1 MSCLII
7 PNTNSWDSYL
17 SIIKHLKENKKNF
30 KVLIINKSVHNLAK
44 KTKWLKD
51 YIVNIEPN
59 YKNIFREN
67 LTSKIIKLIFYHLK
81 YHLFAYNLINKHKFK
96 NIILAGDRDTPL
108 MLILIKLL
116 KNINSKIY
124 IFHNGIFASP
134 KMIRISR
141 QKHKFYFIKKRSFT
155 HKIFK
160 KYCIDDINNS
170 KLAILYYDKIQIYI
184 HKIFNILPKTP
195 WVPGGGKSDSY
206 LVENKI
212 IANLYKKLGCK
223 KKIIVIGSKDH
234 DDIIHSIKKKKY
246 NNKITVAIILTH
258 WFEHNLLDYAT
269 HLKRN
274 EILCKHIS
282 KLFSKFDLDVR
293 LFLHPKQKL
302 KNYEWVKKY
311 KIKISNQ
318 KFSENFS
325 NIDLFYL
332 GFSSSILSWSVQYKK
347 IAIIADIFEE
357 KHRVFFSKFIKYAK
371 DLKKLDLLLEKNLY
385 KIESNKQKNKKILEK
400 KICKDLSFNENIL
413 KLINSN

>member
-7 PNTNSWDSYL
+7 PNTTSWDSYL
-17 SIIKHLKENKKNF
+17 SIIKHLKKNKINF
-30 KVLIINKSVHNLAK
+30 KVLIINESMHNLAK

-59 YKNIFREN
+59 YKKIFREN

-81 YHLFAYNLINKHKFK
+81 YYLFAYNLINKHKFK

-116 KNINSKIY
+116 KNINSKVY
-124 IFHNGIFASP
+124 IFHSGIFASP

-141 QKHKFYFIKKRSFT
+141 QKHKFYFIKKKSFT

-160 KYCIDDINNS
+160 MYCINDENNP
-170 KLAILYYDKIQIYI
+170 KLAILYYDKIQIYL

-195 WVPGGGKSDSY
+195 WVPGGGRSDCY
-206 LVENKI
+206 LVENKV
-212 IANLYKKLGCK
+212 IANLYKKIGCK
-223 KKIIVIGSKDH
+223 KKIIVIGSKDN
-234 DDIIHSIKKKKY
+234 DNIIHSIKIKKPRK
-246 NNKITVAIILTH
+246 KITVAIMLTQ

-269 HLKRN
+269 HLQRN
-274 EILCKHIS
+274 EILCKNIS
-282 KLFSKFDLDVR
+282 KLYSKFNLNVV

-311 KIKISNQ
+311 KIKISDK
-318 KFSENFS
+318 KFSEYFA
-325 NIDLFYL
+325 NIDLIYL
-332 GFSSSILSWSVQYKK
+332 GFSSSILSWSVQYRKTT
-347 IAIIADIFEE
+347 IIADIFEE
-357 KHRVFFSKFIKYAK
+357 KHSIFFSKSIKYAK
-371 DLKKLDLLLEKNLY
+371 NLKQLDLVLEKNLY
-385 KIESNKQKNKKILEK
+385 KIKKSKQKNSKILEK
-400 KICKDLSFNENIL
+400 KVYKKLSFKENIL